1 MVFKN
6 IFAAKYILI
15 DLIRNT
21 IMLNINPSL
30 SCIIIYNKIRIN
42 PKILNISITIR
53 IFFNVFLLVLF

>member
-30 SCIIIYNKIRIN
+30 SSVIIVNKT
-42 PKILNISITIR
+42 KIFPSI
-53 IFFNVFLLVLF
+53 